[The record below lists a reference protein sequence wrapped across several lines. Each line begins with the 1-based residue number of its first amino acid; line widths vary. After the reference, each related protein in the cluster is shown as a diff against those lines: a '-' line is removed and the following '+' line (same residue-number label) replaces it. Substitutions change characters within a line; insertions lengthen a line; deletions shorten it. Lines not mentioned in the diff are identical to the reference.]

1 MKYEDI
7 NENTIKIT
15 LSFDDLTDYDIKLS
29 DFFGNQEVIEQ
40 FFYELVDELGLENR
54 FGNVGMLTFQIQ
66 PFPQGV
72 HMIVHEEAM
81 LGEGGE
87 IPDDPEE
94 FEELMT
100 GFYNKLN
107 EIGADMARERGIT
120 DFKPGL
126 GLPGA
131 KKDEAEQEPDFI
143 YYSIRYE
150 DIMSVLTGI
159 KNVKFADEESEFYR
173 YDGNFYLVVLDN
185 QKEKGKMHVESTRSR
200 MMEYGEAT
208 KMSREFLQEYGECL
222 IATRAL
228 DVLRKI

>member
-1 MKYEDI
+1 
-7 NENTIKIT
+7 
-15 LSFDDLTDYDIKLS
+15 
-29 DFFGNQEVIEQ
+29 
-40 FFYELVDELGLENR
+40 
-54 FGNVGMLTFQIQ
+54 
-66 PFPQGV
+66 
-72 HMIVHEEAM
+72 
-81 LGEGGE
+81 
-87 IPDDPEE
+87 
-94 FEELMT
+94 
-100 GFYNKLN
+100 
-107 EIGADMARERGIT
+107 
-120 DFKPGL
+120 
-126 GLPGA
+126 
-131 KKDEAEQEPDFI
+131 KDEAEQEPDFI